1 MKQVITVVG
10 IAVIIMLVSL
20 AILSVESRSDREEE
34 LTRAVSAAV
43 KQAVSHSQVK
53 EQKEIH
59 SNDELIAQFINLL
72 STNINSDGSLEIEV
86 LDVDYKNGM
95 LDVSVT
101 EKFQYPN
108 GKEAEISVRKCA
120 IYE

>member
-59 SNDELIAQFINLL
+59 SDDELIAQFINLL